1 MTNAKSYVNIGP
13 CTTGLSADPQK
24 KGDNDV
30 DQQKNTILYCR
41 LSNED
46 LLDGESNS
54 VQNQRN
60 ILTRYA
66 AEHGFTNTRVL
77 VDDGYTGTNFN
88 RPGVQEGLSLV
99 EQGLVGAW
107 IVKDMSRFGRD
118 YLQVGR
124 YTEIVFPSY
133 DVRFIAVNDAVDS
146 AKGDNDFT
154 VIRNVFN
161 DFYAKDRSKKV
172 RAVMKAKGTSGKHLG
187 KPPYGYRTD
196 PQDKD
201 HWILDEDAAPIVKRI
216 FDMTIEGIGPC
227 RIARILEADGV
238 LTTKALYA
246 QRNGKPM
253 PERPCHWIEQ
263 SVVGILERME
273 YTGCVCNFKTYSKSY
288 KLKKRIP
295 NAKEDMF
302 ILPGTQDAI
311 VPQEQWDRVQELRK
325 NKRRITKGERQGLFS
340 GLAFCA
346 DCGSKL
352 HFGTCKSFEGHQ
364 DRYVC
369 SHYKSG
375 RGTCSAHYIRE
386 EVLRDVAL
394 ERIRAVTEYIRQD
407 VEGFQEEWLRCR
419 REDQEKSIRDD
430 KRQLAKAQKRLAD
443 LDILLTKIYEDM
455 VLGDLSRE
463 RYQKMREGY
472 EAEQER
478 LKLEIAV
485 TEEWVEQR
493 EEMDNNLDRFFALT
507 EKYVDIPELTPTI
520 VNEFIKKIIVYAP
533 DKSSGKRTQEIRIIF
548 NFLDEVELPEINGSI
563 TVEQTKKC
571 RKRSGRKSCVKA
583 DKRQP
588 REQEQIEGQP
598 VLGTGR
604 LNLAYPPVFRDRRRY
619 ARAA

>member
-1 MTNAKSYVNIGP
+1 M
-13 CTTGLSADPQK
+13 
-24 KGDNDV
+24 
-30 DQQKNTILYCR
+30 DQQKITILYCR

-46 LLDGESNS
+46 ALDGESNS
-54 VQNQRN
+54 IADQRS
-60 ILTRYA
+60 ILSRYA
-66 AEHGFTNTRVL
+66 ADHNFTNIRIL

-99 EQGLVGAW
+99 EQGLVGTW

-133 DVRFIAVNDAVDS
+133 DVRFIAVNDGVDS
-146 AKGDNDFT
+146 ERGDNDFT
-154 VIRNVFN
+154 PFRNLFN
-161 DFYAKDRSKKV
+161 DFYAKDTSKKV
-172 RAVMKAKGTSGKHLG
+172 RSVMKARGTSGKHMG
-187 KPPYGYRTD
+187 KPPYGYRSD

-201 HWILDEDAAPIVKRI
+201 HWIIDEDAAPVVKRI

-227 RIARILEADGV
+227 RIARILEQDKV
-238 LTTKALYA
+238 LTVKALYA
-246 QRNGKPM
+246 QRKGEPL
-253 PERPCHWIEQ
+253 PERPYHWIEQ
-263 SVVGILERME
+263 SVVNILERME

-295 NAKEDMF
+295 NALEDMF
-302 ILPGTQDAI
+302 ILPDAQEAI
-311 VPQEQWDRVQELRK
+311 VPQAQWDRVHELRK

-340 GLAFCA
+340 GLVFCS
-346 DCGSKL
+346 DCGGKL

-386 EVLRDVAL
+386 EVLRDVVL
-394 ERIRAVTEYIRQD
+394 ERIRAVTEYVRQD
-407 VEGFQEEWLRCR
+407 VESFQEEWLRCR

-430 KRQLAKAQKRLAD
+430 KRQLAKAKKRLAD
-443 LDILLTKIYEDM
+443 LDVLLTKIYEDM
-455 VLGDLSRE
+455 VLGGLSRE
-463 RYQKMREGY
+463 RYQKMAEGY
-472 EAEQER
+472 ETEQER

-493 EEMDNNLDRFFALT
+493 EEMDNNLDRFFALV

-533 DKSSGKRTQEIRIIF
+533 DKSSGKRTQKIRIIF
-548 NFLDEVELPEINGSI
+548 NFLDGVELPEVNGSV
-563 TVEQTKKC
+563 TVAQTKKC
-571 RKRSGRKSCVKA
+571 RKTA
-583 DKRQP
+583 
-588 REQEQIEGQP
+588 
-598 VLGTGR
+598 
-604 LNLAYPPVFRDRRRY
+604 
-619 ARAA
+619 